1 MKFEAFVFGTGLALF
16 GGAATAAA
24 VTTTTTYS
32 VTETVTP
39 AVTSVNL
46 SNTSLNTPGAN
57 NAGAVVGAVSVAS
70 NPAGG
75 TYTGVI
81 TLGGA
86 NASSFA
92 LTNGGVIS
100 CNLVV
105 GLANIAPGSYAVS
118 HAVK

>member
-1 MKFEAFVFGTGLALF
+1 MF

-32 VTETVTP
+32 VMVAVTP

-46 SNTSLNTPGAN
+46 SNTSLNTLGVN
-57 NAGAVVGAVSVAS
+57 NAGAVVGAVSVTT

-75 TYTGVI
+75 AYAGVI
-81 TLGGA
+81 TLSGA

-92 LTNGGVIS
+92 FTIGGAIPR
-100 CNLVV
+100 NLVV
-105 GLANIAPGSYAVS
+105 DPANIAAGSYAITLW
-118 HAVK
+118 ATQ